1 MESKAA
7 EELRL
12 REPVL
17 ADGKAVHD
25 LIASCPPLDLNSS
38 YNYFLLCSHFSE
50 TCVVGERQ
58 DRILAFMSAY
68 RLPKAPER
76 LFIWQAAVDASL
88 RGMGMAG
95 RMLEAI
101 LARPACSGVEY
112 IETTVS
118 PSNTASRR
126 VFERF
131 AEQRGLGWQEETFLT
146 EEHFGGEGHESE
158 VLFRIGPLNTH

>member
-1 MESKAA
+1 MEAGTTR
-7 EELRL
+7 EVVL

-17 ADGKAVHD
+17 LDGKAVHT
-25 LIASCPPLDLNSS
+25 LIGHCPPLDLNSS

-50 TCVVGERQ
+50 TCVIGER
-58 DRILAFMSAY
+58 DDEILAFMSAY
-68 RLPKAPER
+68 RIPKSPER
-76 LFIWQAAVDASL
+76 LFVWQAAVDPSL

-101 LARPACSGVEY
+101 LARPACAGVTY

-126 VFERF
+126 VFQRF
-131 AEQRGLGWQEETFLT
+131 AQKHGVGWHEETLLA
-146 EEHFGGEGHESE
+146 EEDFGGESHESE
-158 VLFRIGPLNTH
+158 VLFRIGPFNQ